1 MDYNNNTLQNEYNL
15 RRIDNREQGEREI
28 NKLNK
33 NKFANIVW

>member
-1 MDYNNNTLQNEYNL
+1 MDYNNNALQNEYNL

-33 NKFANIVW
+33 NESANIVW